1 MPRKVLTE
9 SLTICSRFE
18 SGESCSMEE
27 KKKDSQEKKAT
38 AENKKLGMLSRFSPV
53 EGKISQLAD
62 CQTGGWSHCVVSSAS
77 EMWQKMSKEIE

>member
-1 MPRKVLTE
+1 
-9 SLTICSRFE
+9 
-18 SGESCSMEE
+18 MEE
-27 KKKDSQEKKAT
+27 KKKKKTVKKKKAT

-77 EMWQKMSKEIE
+77 EM

>member
-1 MPRKVLTE
+1 
-9 SLTICSRFE
+9 
-18 SGESCSMEE
+18 MEE
-27 KKKDSQEKKAT
+27 KKKKKDSQEKKAT

-77 EMWQKMSKEIE
+77 EM

>member
-1 MPRKVLTE
+1 
-9 SLTICSRFE
+9 
-18 SGESCSMEE
+18 MEE

-77 EMWQKMSKEIE
+77 EM